1 MKVATFIEPG
11 KMVITD
17 TPKPVIEQETDA
29 VIKIV
34 RACVCGSDLWWY
46 RGISKR
52 ESGSFAGH
60 EAIGIVEKV
69 GTKVTDVSKGDFVIV
84 PFTHG
89 CGQCPSC
96 KAGFDGNC
104 TNHQAAKNV
113 DTKVNI
119 YVILMQTG
127 HWLRSQDNLLIM
139 IMRLLTL
146 CSPYQM

>member
-60 EAIGIVEKV
+60 EAIGIVEEV
-69 GTKVTDVSKGDFVIV
+69 GTKVTDVSLLFPLHMAVANVRLVRLDLMEIV
-84 PFTHG
+84 
-89 CGQCPSC
+89 QII
-96 KAGFDGNC
+96 KL
-104 TNHQAAKNV
+104 K
-113 DTKVNI
+113 K
-119 YVILMQTG
+119 M
-127 HWLRSQDNLLIM
+127 
-139 IMRLLTL
+139 
-146 CSPYQM
+146 

>member
-60 EAIGIVEKV
+60 EAIGIVEEV
-69 GTKVTDVSKGDFVIV
+69 GTKVTDVSKGDLLLFPLHMAVANVRLVRLDLMEIV
-84 PFTHG
+84 
-89 CGQCPSC
+89 QII
-96 KAGFDGNC
+96 KL
-104 TNHQAAKNV
+104 QK
-113 DTKVNI
+113 
-119 YVILMQTG
+119 M
-127 HWLRSQDNLLIM
+127 
-139 IMRLLTL
+139 
-146 CSPYQM
+146 